1 MKKFLSLVLGLLAI
15 GSLKAQ
21 YTNTSWKGTYYIP
34 DATDM
39 ILQFKQD
46 TLLLNYFEDGSN
58 AEMMKY
64 EMKGDTLIMTKI
76 SGISPCD
83 GIKGS
88 YKLSVK
94 DNKLFMTL
102 IEDSCDARASAMP
115 QQPLVKVQ

>member
-1 MKKFLSLVLGLLAI
+1 MKKSLILIFVSALFAGA
-15 GSLKAQ
+15 KAQ

-58 AEMMKY
+58 AELMNY
-64 EMKGDTLIMTKI
+64 QIKGDTLIMTKI

-94 DNKLFMTL
+94 DDKLFMTL

>member
-1 MKKFLSLVLGLLAI
+1 MKKVLSLVLVLLAI

-21 YTNTSWKGTYYIP
+21 YANTSWKGTYYIP

-76 SGISPCD
+76 SGISP
-83 GIKGS
+83 
-88 YKLSVK
+88 
-94 DNKLFMTL
+94 
-102 IEDSCDARASAMP
+102 
-115 QQPLVKVQ
+115 